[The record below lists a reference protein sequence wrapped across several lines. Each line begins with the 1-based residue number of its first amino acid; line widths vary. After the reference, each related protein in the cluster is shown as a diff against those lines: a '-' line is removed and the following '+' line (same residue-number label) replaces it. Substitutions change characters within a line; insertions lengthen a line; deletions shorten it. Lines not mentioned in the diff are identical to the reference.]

1 VTVPIFASREILDI
15 YTACKDSGEVVDA
28 QNKWIENLQKQHQA
42 SDDSESFLVDISLLK
57 IDVLKLHA
65 MKLNLPAHLVYLSPV
80 AIACHKRYSGG
91 VVELYWECN
100 SAGLWEIK

>member
-1 VTVPIFASREILDI
+1 MTVPIFASREILDI

-57 IDVLKLHA
+57 RRKITTS
-65 MKLNLPAHLVYLSPV
+65 LS
-80 AIACHKRYSGG
+80 
-91 VVELYWECN
+91 N
-100 SAGLWEIK
+100 SSHFNRI